1 MLFILF
7 LVISYSFFII
17 PVVKGNRR
25 VKLALA
31 IPTRTPTILAKAI
44 IDTSLLAADNK
55 TEVLPI

>member
-17 PVVKGNRR
+17 PVVKENRR
-25 VKLALA
+25 VNLALA

-44 IDTSLLAADNK
+44 IDTSLLAADKK